1 MRQLRNY
8 VYSNRNSF
16 LRNATGHQE
25 RISTVAEN
33 VPHAFTTPV
42 NIKKIL
48 APTDLSAFSEV
59 GIRYALNAG
68 RELGAEVIIY
78 HVITGNEIA
87 ALGHRRKE
95 EKFVPRDY
103 RGLIESYEM
112 RLKSFIEEKFGNA
125 LTSVRVGQKVEFGTP
140 EKGIIETAKAEA
152 VDLIIMASR
161 GKRGLIRMFLGSV
174 TEEVIRNAPC
184 PVIAVPRPRTKPV
197 ELCPRRRKKK
207 SHAVKRRRMG
217 PASRADR
224 IAERH
229 H

>member
-1 MRQLRNY
+1 M
-8 VYSNRNSF
+8 
-16 LRNATGHQE
+16 
-25 RISTVAEN
+25 
-33 VPHAFTTPV
+33 
-42 NIKKIL
+42 
-48 APTDLSAFSEV
+48 
-59 GIRYALNAG
+59 
-68 RELGAEVIIY
+68 IIY
-78 HVITGNEIA
+78 YVITGNEIA
-87 ALGHRRKE
+87 ALGPRRKE

-125 LTSVRVGQKVEFGTP
+125 LTSVRLEQKVEFGTP
-140 EKGIIETAKAEA
+140 EKSIVEIANAEA

-184 PVIAVPRPRTKPV
+184 PVIAVPRSRRKPV
-197 ELCPRRRKKK
+197 ELCPRRRKKE
-207 SHAVKRRRMG
+207 SNAVKGRRIGR
-217 PASRADR
+217 PSQVDRR

>member
-1 MRQLRNY
+1 MRQLRKY

-16 LRNATGHQE
+16 SVNGTGPEE

-33 VPHAFTTPV
+33 APYAFTTPV

-48 APTDLSAFSEV
+48 APTDLSAFSEA

-87 ALGHRRKE
+87 AFRHRRKE

-125 LTSVRVGQKVEFGTP
+125 LTSVRVRQKVEFNTP
-140 EKGIIETAKAEA
+140 EKSIVEIAKAEA

-184 PVIAVPRPRTKPV
+184 PVLAIPANFAGADE
-197 ELCPRRRKKK
+197 ELYKT
-207 SHAVKRRRMG
+207 A
-217 PASRADR
+217 A
-224 IAERH
+224 
-229 H
+229 